1 MGVHVDTLREWDKDG
16 TLTPVKTP
24 GNHRRYR
31 IEDIEAFCG
40 KEVAKKDDA
49 KMVRVC
55 TYSRVSSHEQ
65 KQKGDLERQNGRV
78 LAYCVKKKYQ
88 VVKSYEEVG
97 SGMCDTRPKLHQ
109 IFKLVEEKQVDKVI
123 VEHKDRLTRFNFN
136 FLAAFFASHGVE
148 VEWTEE
154 VLGNKRYED
163 ELVEDMLTLMSSFS
177 NKIYGK
183 RSAENRKKKKLETLA
198 ALQQQKGKDDDG
210 TGNAADEVC
219 GQVAPHANGIFDTTA
234 NTGILAEEAEGCL
247 YVG

>member
-1 MGVHVDTLREWDKDG
+1 MNCKKLLSIGKTADILGVHIDTLREWDRDEK
-16 TLTPVKTP
+16 LVPVKTP
-24 GNHRRYR
+24 GGHRRYR
-31 IEDIEAFCG
+31 LEDIEAFCG
-40 KEVAKKDDA
+40 EVAEKKDDEKA
-49 KMVRVC
+49 VRVV

-109 IFKLVEEKQVDKVI
+109 LFKMIENKEVDKVI

-183 RSAENRKKKKLETLA
+183 RSAENRKKKKLEKLA
-198 ALQQQKGKDDDG
+198 A
-210 TGNAADEVC
+210 GNVV
-219 GQVAPHANGIFDTTA
+219 VALGVPV
-234 NTGILAEEAEGCL
+234 LRK
-247 YVG
+247 